1 MFEGILDSIQKR
13 IVDTFSGVVSTV
25 SDFFYISEWFAIGLV
40 IILACV
46 AIGFFFTHPW
56 VRACLG
62 FVVWG
67 VVTFLAGM
75 VIMFKHARE
84 KQKVEPPKP
93 PKPPPPREREW
104 HW

>member
-13 IVDTFSGVVSTV
+13 IADTFSGVVSGV
-25 SDFFYISEWFAIGLV
+25 ADFFYISEWFAIGLV
-40 IILACV
+40 IILVCV

-67 VVTFLAGM
+67 VVAFLAGM
-75 VIMFKHARE
+75 VIMFKHARG
-84 KQKVEPPKP
+84 KPKVDPPKP
-93 PKPPPPREREW
+93 SPPPREREW

>member
-1 MFEGILDSIQKR
+1 MFEGVLDSIQKR
-13 IVDTFSGVVSTV
+13 ITDTFSGVVQGV
-25 SDFFYISEWFAIGLV
+25 SDFFYISEWFAVGLV

-67 VVTFLAGM
+67 VVAFLMGM
-75 VIMFKHARE
+75 VLMFNHMRKKR
-84 KQKVEPPKP
+84 KVEPPKP
-93 PKPPPPREREW
+93 PPPPRNRDEGW